1 VSTLLVSLALTGD
14 LEAWADAVKLA
25 MLQAVKSATED
36 EAYFGVLN
44 PLRDDIREAGLG
56 DRLPNTWRLEM
67 RPGRGRLAYNPAAF
81 IRSAAPLIIDGFS
94 RSAVVKAGGGRFM
107 AVPVK
112 GGPMDRIR
120 LLRGETSVQAA
131 ERRLGKLTF
140 VPVRQGLAMLVTKSV
155 RQTRSGRYVRVKGRD
170 NITSRKDHET
180 GVPVFFLVPQ
190 IRMTKRLSWEQIA
203 NQASTGF
210 GERVEAELRR
220 RIAAVEMPGLQG
232 QARDAWLAQQGP
244 GFSRRLSTVS
254 LNLD

>member
-1 VSTLLVSLALTGD
+1 MSALLVSLALTGD
-14 LEAWADAVKLA
+14 LEAWADAVKVA
-25 MLQAVKSATED
+25 MLQAAKSATED
-36 EAYFGVLN
+36 EAYLGVLN
-44 PLRDDIREAGLG
+44 PLRDEVREAGLG

-67 RPGRGRLAYNPAAF
+67 KPGRGRLAYNPAAF

-140 VPVRQGLAMLVTKSV
+140 VPVRQGLAMLVTKAV
-155 RQTRSGRYVRVKGRD
+155 RQTRSGRYVRVKEKD
-170 NITSRKDHET
+170 TITPRKDHQSA
-180 GVPVFFLVPQ
+180 VPVFFLVPQ
-190 IRMTKRLSWEQIA
+190 IRMTKRLSWEATA
-203 NQASTGF
+203 NAAATGF

-220 RIAAVEMPGLQG
+220 RIAAVQMPGLQG
-232 QARDAWLAQQGP
+232 EARDKWLAQQGP
-244 GFSRRLSTVS
+244 GLARRLSSVTF
-254 LNLD
+254 NLE